1 MNRVDLSGNV
11 KQEQVDATY
20 FKLYNFES
28 DEAVDKDSLTSLN
41 DYTVLVKKSAEGS
54 KELHYMALTSFRDLS
69 VDTQD
74 QQLDRKSI
82 EKVQN
87 GKMLQLYRFDK
98 RGLAKISLDKDHNST
113 KGDGLE
119 VLVRSTKDGV
129 KQLDY
134 ASLSIA
140 FPESRSLSADTEV
153 TSSGTKSVDCSLSV
167 LSLHN
172 FKGSSN
178 DVHLSIKDG
187 GGNNKT
193 PAGTSLLVREGNELK
208 YADLQVT
215 FPELSDQ
222 SQKSQLSGTFKADSA
237 SGKGLSS
244 ISETWDGNTKLFS
257 AYKFNDNEYHVAEK
271 KDAGANADVLVRDRD
286 SKVLKYVDL
295 SSFAG
300 DISCDSDSLYSEEF
314 A

>member
-1 MNRVDLSGNV
+1 MNHIDLSGNV

-28 DEAVDKDSLTSLN
+28 DEAIDKDSLTSLN

-54 KELHYMALTSFRDLS
+54 KELHYMALSSFRDLS

-74 QQLDRKSI
+74 QQLNRKSI
-82 EKVQN
+82 EKVQD
-87 GKMLQLYRFDK
+87 GKMLQLYRFNK

-113 KGDGLE
+113 KRGDLE
-119 VLVRSTKDGV
+119 VLVRSRKDGV

-140 FPESRSLSADTEV
+140 FPESRDLSADTEV
-153 TSSGTKSVDCSLSV
+153 ASSGTKSIDCSLSV

-172 FKGSSN
+172 FNGSSN
-178 DVHLSIKDG
+178 DIHLSIKDG
-187 GGNNKT
+187 AGNNKT

-215 FPELSDQ
+215 FPQLSD
-222 SQKSQLSGTFKADSA
+222 
-237 SGKGLSS
+237 
-244 ISETWDGNTKLFS
+244 
-257 AYKFNDNEYHVAEK
+257 
-271 KDAGANADVLVRDRD
+271 
-286 SKVLKYVDL
+286 
-295 SSFAG
+295 
-300 DISCDSDSLYSEEF
+300 
-314 A
+314 

>member
-1 MNRVDLSGNV
+1 
-11 KQEQVDATY
+11 
-20 FKLYNFES
+20 
-28 DEAVDKDSLTSLN
+28 
-41 DYTVLVKKSAEGS
+41 
-54 KELHYMALTSFRDLS
+54 
-69 VDTQD
+69 
-74 QQLDRKSI
+74 
-82 EKVQN
+82 
-87 GKMLQLYRFDK
+87 MLQLYRFNR
-98 RGLAKISLDKDHNST
+98 RGRAKISLDKDHNST
-113 KGDGLE
+113 KRGDLE
-119 VLVRSTKDGV
+119 VLVRTRKDGIR
-129 KQLDY
+129 QLDY
-134 ASLSIA
+134 ASLSIT
-140 FPESRSLSADTEV
+140 FPESRDLSADTEV
-153 TSSGTKSVDCSLSV
+153 TSSGTKSIDCSLSV

-257 AYKFNDNEYHVAEK
+257 AYKFND
-271 KDAGANADVLVRDRD
+271 
-286 SKVLKYVDL
+286 S
-295 SSFAG
+295 
-300 DISCDSDSLYSEEF
+300 
-314 A
+314 

>member
-1 MNRVDLSGNV
+1 MSGNV

-28 DEAVDKDSLTSLN
+28 DEAIDKDSLTSLN

-54 KELHYMALTSFRDLS
+54 KELHYMALSSFRDLS

-74 QQLDRKSI
+74 QQLNKKSI

-98 RGLAKISLDKDHNST
+98 RGLAKISLDKDHNYT
-113 KGDGLE
+113 KRDLE

-134 ASLSIA
+134 ASLSIT
-140 FPESRSLSADTEV
+140 FPESRSLSADAEV
-153 TSSGTKSVDCSLSV
+153 ASSGTKSVDCSLSV

-178 DVHLSIKDG
+178 DIHLSIKDG
-187 GGNNKT
+187 AGNNKT

-215 FPELSDQ
+215 FPELSD
-222 SQKSQLSGTFKADSA
+222 
-237 SGKGLSS
+237 
-244 ISETWDGNTKLFS
+244 
-257 AYKFNDNEYHVAEK
+257 
-271 KDAGANADVLVRDRD
+271 
-286 SKVLKYVDL
+286 
-295 SSFAG
+295 
-300 DISCDSDSLYSEEF
+300 
-314 A
+314 